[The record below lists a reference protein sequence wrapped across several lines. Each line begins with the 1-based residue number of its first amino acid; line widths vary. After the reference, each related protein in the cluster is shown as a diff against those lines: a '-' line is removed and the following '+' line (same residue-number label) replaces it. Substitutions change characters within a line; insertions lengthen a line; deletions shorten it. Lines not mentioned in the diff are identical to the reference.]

1 MAKISSYGEASNP
14 QLTDRLIGTE
24 VNADPKNDTKNFT
37 IDQLL
42 NLLGGGDKGAVLNL
56 PSFIDDAAAGAAGLV
71 AGQLWSYSTA
81 VGSFVMVK
89 E

>member
-42 NLLGGGDKGAVLNL
+42 NLLGGGNKGAVLNL
-56 PSFIDDAAAGAAGLV
+56 PSFNNDTEAGAAGLV
-71 AGQLWSYSTA
+71 TGQLWVFTT
-81 VGSFVMVK
+81 GLGRFVMVK
-89 E
+89 Q